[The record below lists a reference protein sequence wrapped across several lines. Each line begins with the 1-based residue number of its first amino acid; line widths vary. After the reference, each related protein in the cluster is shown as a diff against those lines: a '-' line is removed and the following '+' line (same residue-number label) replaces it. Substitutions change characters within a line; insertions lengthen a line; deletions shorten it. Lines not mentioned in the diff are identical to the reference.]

1 MGRQGGVHWG
11 HNRAG
16 GSGTILRGLGLCP
29 EDNGVLKDY
38 KAWMSAL
45 VWSRCENRLRR
56 GYEMESRG
64 LPSAAIGRHAAG
76 AEDDR
81 NRDMTEKRLSQR
93 GNERERPP

>member
-45 VWSRCENRLRR
+45 VWSRCGERV
-56 GYEMESRG
+56 EMG
-64 LPSAAIGRHAAG
+64 LQDGEAG
-76 AEDDR
+76 APLCGNWE
-81 NRDMTEKRLSQR
+81 TR
-93 GNERERPP
+93 GRCRG